1 MRCKTLATPE
11 NPLNTRILEEIW
23 SGRHSPSVIVFS
35 SLSIIFF
42 EKHQPKQQII
52 SAAPAPSQTAFRAFV
67 RQPPH
72 VIQNILHSLD
82 LVLGCL
88 QSFVLFRDLSS
99 SSLHILA
106 SDIKTTMENHSKC
119 PKHLKRPSSTLC
131 LKFQAQLCF
140 QWWHFLLRTSI
151 WILTI

>member
-1 MRCKTLATPE
+1 MRRKTLATP
-11 NPLNTRILEEIW
+11 
-23 SGRHSPSVIVFS
+23 SPSVIVYS

-42 EKHQPKQQII
+42 EKHEPKQQII

-82 LVLGCL
+82 LVLGFNHLCCL
-88 QSFVLFRDLSS
+88 GISVLHLYISW
-99 SSLHILA
+99 LVIPKQLC
-106 SDIKTTMENHSKC
+106 KTIQKC
-119 PKHLKRPSSTLC
+119 PKHFKRPSSTLC